1 MNPHDRIKPMPI
13 AKVVGELIVALGRGH
28 ALLVRSSRS
37 DLGTLVVKE
46 ADLTVNMDL
55 TSEAIEE
62 RTDVYGKLIP
72 FQTLGALTGGMPIGL
87 GAGLG
92 TERSQ
97 DRATA
102 RSQVSLTLRIVNVAE
117 APEPAERPVKPSK
130 DAGAAADDNPLLAQN
145 IKHDVIMGQP
155 PAADRPEPPKKEE
168 ERPSEPPKTTI
179 DDARAE
185 IRILFDVMR
194 ERVIALDI
202 PVPIKRAFSRGL
214 NQALK
219 AETMTELQAELVRT
233 LDRFGQNTQ
242 GMELPEDIRT
252 ALDQLAAVARPPK
265 RRPGRPRKER

>member
-1 MNPHDRIKPMPI
+1 MNPHDRVKPMPI
-13 AKVVGELIVALGRGH
+13 AKVMGELIVALGRGH

-46 ADLTVNMDL
+46 ADLTVSMDL

-87 GAGLG
+87 GAGLS

-102 RSQVSLTLRIVNVAE
+102 RSHVNLTLRIVNVAE
-117 APEPAERPVKPSK
+117 ALEPDERPDKPPRK
-130 DAGAAADDNPLLAQN
+130 AGAAAVDDPLLTTN
-145 IKHDVIMGQP
+145 IKPEVIMGQQP
-155 PAADRPEPPKKEE
+155 PAVDRPETPKEDA
-168 ERPSEPPKTTI
+168 ERPGEPPKATS
-179 DDARAE
+179 DGARAE
-185 IRILFDVMR
+185 IHILFDALR
-194 ERVIALDI
+194 ERVIALDV
-202 PVPIKRAFSRGL
+202 PAPIKRAFSRGL

-219 AETMTELQAELVRT
+219 AETMSELQAELVKT
-233 LDRFGQNTQ
+233 LDRFSQNTR

-265 RRPGRPRKER
+265 RRPGRPRKE

>member
-1 MNPHDRIKPMPI
+1 MNPHERVKPMPI
-13 AKVVGELIVALGRGH
+13 AKVVGELLVALGHGH

-46 ADLTVNMDL
+46 ADLTVSMDL

-62 RTDVYGKLIP
+62 RTDVYGKLISS
-72 FQTLGALTGGMPIGL
+72 QTLGALTGGMSIGL
-87 GAGLG
+87 GAGLS

-102 RSQVSLTLRIVNVAE
+102 RSHASLTLRIVNVAE
-117 APEPAERPVKPSK
+117 TLEPAKQPVKPPRDANIAAGK
-130 DAGAAADDNPLLAQN
+130 DPLLATN
-145 IKHDVIMGQP
+145 IRPEVIMGQP
-155 PAADRPEPPKKEE
+155 PAADQPETPEKEE
-168 ERPSEPPKTTI
+168 ERPDATPTATV

-185 IRILFDVMR
+185 IHLLLDAMR

-202 PVPIKRAFSRGL
+202 PAPIKRGFSRGL

-219 AETMTELQAELVRT
+219 AETMAELQAELMRT
-233 LDRFGQNTQ
+233 LDRFAQNTQ

-252 ALDQLAAVARPPK
+252 ALDQLAAAARPSK
-265 RRPGRPRKER
+265 RRPGRPRKEQ